1 MAFVGLYLF
10 CTASVTLRGVDAF
23 LSTGRFPDTLKRLR
37 LFKEAGY
44 QTTNLALRVRARSS
58 PLPDHT
64 GHSVHLARLSAA
76 VQWKGVRP
84 SASHRRI
91 RSWWDRYLQSRWRA
105 VLSPHCLCESSAK
118 RIPFW
123 LWNHYWSRQQS
134 GSLAHGRVLAYLTT
148 TGIDSHDVW
157 IVATTGTPRS
167 PRRVTTASH
176 ALDRE
181 APSWSPSG
189 HYLAYYEGIPSGK
202 DPHVLRWLDS
212 RDSSYRRHPACTR
225 AASEV
230 YPERKPERIRL
241 RSSSDPCL
249 VA

>member
-1 MAFVGLYLF
+1 
-10 CTASVTLRGVDAF
+10 VDAF

-64 GHSVHLARLSAA
+64 GHSVHLASQCRRA
-76 VQWKGVRP
+76 VEGVRP

-118 RIPFW
+118 RIPSGYGITIGAASNPV
-123 LWNHYWSRQQS
+123 LSPTGGCSPISQQPAS
-134 GSLAHGRVLAYLTT
+134 THMMSGLSLPRERHGVLEGSLQPRMRWTVKRLRGHPAGTT
-148 TGIDSHDVW
+148 SH
-157 IVATTGTPRS
+157 ITR
-167 PRRVTTASH
+167 
-176 ALDRE
+176 
-181 APSWSPSG
+181 
-189 HYLAYYEGIPSGK
+189 GIPSGK

-241 RSSSDPCL
+241 RSSSDPL
-249 VA
+249 PGRLMAVRSHRL